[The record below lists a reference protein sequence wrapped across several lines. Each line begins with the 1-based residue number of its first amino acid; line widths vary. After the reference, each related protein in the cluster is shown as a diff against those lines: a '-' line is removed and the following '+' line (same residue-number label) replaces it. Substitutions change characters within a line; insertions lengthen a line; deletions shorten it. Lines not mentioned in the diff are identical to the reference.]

1 MYCPNCG
8 SRNIDY
14 GERGFNWENG
24 IMGSMLMGNDG
35 FLIGFIGSNDIVYEC
50 EDCGF
55 EWEVEE

>member
-1 MYCPNCG
+1 
-8 SRNIDY
+8 
-14 GERGFNWENG
+14 
-24 IMGSMLMGNDG
+24 MGSMLMGNDG